1 MDQRR
6 TVYEI
11 RKGFDIDV
19 GFEIKSQLGFR
30 NACAFW
36 RTARRMGGDR
46 ENGTINGKRE
56 RKSKSDMALTGTLQ
70 WLAMHG

>member
-19 GFEIKSQLGFR
+19 GFEIQLRNVGKS
-30 NACAFW
+30 CAF
-36 RTARRMGGDR
+36 
-46 ENGTINGKRE
+46 
-56 RKSKSDMALTGTLQ
+56 
-70 WLAMHG
+70 